1 MKDIEKLIKLTYKKA
16 KGYNVKEV
24 TEEYVA
30 DADGELKLSK
40 KRVSTKNIPPDMSAL
55 RYLLDS
61 DSADKD
67 FADMTDEQLEE
78 EKERLL
84 KLLTESQDS

>member
-1 MKDIEKLIKLTYKKA
+1 M
-16 KGYNVKEV
+16 KEV